1 MSDEIKIEAQDHA
14 DFNAARLK
22 SFFKAMLA
30 FLRGG
35 RNDMLSFNEVKE
47 KLRIGGPIY
56 RGLKTVPVDQIVGSV
71 NRYRDF
77 DRAFL
82 PTQNVTAE
90 RWQRINR
97 AFYRDIDLPPVLL
110 YKVGDVYCVLDG
122 NHRVSVAREMGQAF
136 IDAEV
141 RECSVRVEVR
151 PDLQPEE
158 LEILG
163 EKVMFLE
170 RTGLDRLRPGAGI
183 ELITLGGYER
193 MLEHIAVH
201 RYYMGQE
208 WQRDIGDEEAVTHW
222 YDTVYQPLV
231 EAIQKIGIMENF
243 PKKMASD
250 LYLWVID
257 HQHYLRESQPDVTPE
272 EAAEDFAAKYG
283 EQ

>member
-1 MSDEIKIEAQDHA
+1 MSDEIIIEAQDHA

-30 FLRGG
+30 FLRGQ

-47 KLRIGGPIY
+47 KLQIGGPIY
-56 RGLKTVPVDQIVGSV
+56 RGLKTVPVNQIVGSV

-110 YKVGDVYCVLDG
+110 YKVGDVYFVLDG
-122 NHRVSVAREMGQAF
+122 NHRVSVAREKGQAF

-170 RTGLDRLRPGAGI
+170 RTGLDRLQPEASI
-183 ELITLGGYER
+183 ELTTLGGYER
-193 MLEHIAVH
+193 LLEHIAVH
-201 RYYMGQE
+201 RYYIGLE

-222 YDTVYQPLV
+222 YGTVYLPLV
-231 EAIQKIGIMENF
+231 EAIRKIGIMENF
-243 PKKMASD
+243 PKKTVSD

-257 HQHYLRESQPDVTPE
+257 HQHYLRESQPDVTPQ